1 MTMLE
6 EEPAKPIILVA
17 VAKGVRCARLEVS
30 GCSSSSAE
38 PGMPPT
44 CNLDD
49 LSSFLR

>member
-6 EEPAKPIILVA
+6 EEPAKLIILVA
-17 VAKGVRCARLEVS
+17 VAKRVRCARLEVS
-30 GCSSSSAE
+30 GSSAE

-44 CNLDD
+44 CNLDE